1 MQLLPYMNMADV
13 DVVARA
19 LRGVVLQQAY
29 FIQIDPYAN
38 AFNRKPDG
46 SCFCA
51 DHTRMNPWVWERKY
65 EVDSLAFFLFFL
77 EAYFRQTKDSTVLTE
92 TVVYAVQA
100 VLEVWRTEQKHAECS
115 SYRFE
120 RDSPLKTETLSNG
133 GRGTPVGYTGMTWS
147 GFRPSDDACEMHYL
161 IPANMLA
168 VSVLNRLQEL
178 PLPDAILKSAKTLAW
193 EIDSGIQKFGVV
205 EHPRYGRIYAYEVDS
220 LGNYVLMDDA
230 NLPSLLGAP
239 WYGYCQPE
247 DAIYKN
253 TRRFLLSKDNPY
265 YFRGKFGAGIGSQHT
280 RKGYIWPIAL
290 AVQGLTATSL
300 EEKKKILAML
310 FSTTADTYHM
320 HESFDANDPAHFTRA
335 WFAWADSMLCLLVQQ
350 IYKL

>member
-1 MQLLPYMNMADV
+1 MFMIKPLKEALEESYTKIKEQEIAQLYASCYKTAWETTLVLEENGKSYVSTGDIHAMWLRDSAMQLLPYMNMADV

-133 GRGTPVGYTGMTWS
+133 G
-147 GFRPSDDACEMHYL
+147 CE
-161 IPANMLA
+161 
-168 VSVLNRLQEL
+168 
-178 PLPDAILKSAKTLAW
+178 
-193 EIDSGIQKFGVV
+193 
-205 EHPRYGRIYAYEVDS
+205 
-220 LGNYVLMDDA
+220 
-230 NLPSLLGAP
+230 
-239 WYGYCQPE
+239 
-247 DAIYKN
+247 
-253 TRRFLLSKDNPY
+253 
-265 YFRGKFGAGIGSQHT
+265 
-280 RKGYIWPIAL
+280 
-290 AVQGLTATSL
+290 
-300 EEKKKILAML
+300 
-310 FSTTADTYHM
+310 FS
-320 HESFDANDPAHFTRA
+320 
-335 WFAWADSMLCLLVQQ
+335 
-350 IYKL
+350 